1 MKLTVLGAGCW
12 GLTLAWL
19 LTDNFENITVW
30 GREQDLSE
38 DLIKNKHCSKPLE
51 VQLDS
56 KVEIT
61 SDLSKAIS
69 NADIILS
76 VVATSGTRDVCENLK
91 KAGIKPEQILVN
103 ASKGIELPSLMRMS
117 EVIKDVLPEQ
127 KLVIL
132 SGPTL
137 AKEVLQGKPTAAC
150 VACEDIATAEFV
162 QKACNVPNKFR
173 LYTNTDVIGVELG
186 GSLKNVIAIASGFAH
201 TMGLGDNCSGS
212 LLTRGMAEIVR
223 VSIQL
228 GANPSTLYGLSGMGD
243 LIATCSSPMS
253 RNYTVGSMLARG
265 KKNK

>member
-91 KAGIKPEQILVN
+91 KA
-103 ASKGIELPSLMRMS
+103 
-117 EVIKDVLPEQ
+117 
-127 KLVIL
+127 
-132 SGPTL
+132 
-137 AKEVLQGKPTAAC
+137 
-150 VACEDIATAEFV
+150 
-162 QKACNVPNKFR
+162 
-173 LYTNTDVIGVELG
+173 
-186 GSLKNVIAIASGFAH
+186 
-201 TMGLGDNCSGS
+201 
-212 LLTRGMAEIVR
+212 
-223 VSIQL
+223 
-228 GANPSTLYGLSGMGD
+228 
-243 LIATCSSPMS
+243 
-253 RNYTVGSMLARG
+253 
-265 KKNK
+265 